1 MKRIAV
7 AHLVRR
13 QNGPAPLRSFLHSY
27 QKWDAGI
34 EHDLII
40 ILKGFRD
47 GSEREAYRELLGS
60 LPHELVDVPDKDY
73 DIASYGVVAERYD
86 YRYFCLLNSFSAVL
100 APGWLE
106 KLHRGVIGAG
116 TGLAGATGSY
126 QSLRPASF
134 AAYLELSRRMRRQS
148 AVKNLLMSLPFS
160 HHLDFLRL
168 RLRFGPDFPGFPNY
182 HVRTNAFIVERDLL
196 RRVVRE
202 PVLTKM
208 DAYRF
213 ESGRRGLT
221 AQVLEWGLEPVLVGS
236 DGERYRKEDWHLSNT
251 FWQSR
256 QENLLIADNQ
266 TRRYSDGTPDV
277 RDLLAYMAWGD
288 LGRPS

>member
-7 AHLVRR
+7 AHLVRK
-13 QNGPAPLRSFLHSY
+13 QNGPAPLRRFLHSY
-27 QKWDAGI
+27 QERDAGI

-47 GSEREAYRELLGS
+47 ATEREAYRELLGS
-60 LPHELVDVPDKDY
+60 LPHAVLEVPDKGY
-73 DIASYGVVAERYD
+73 DIASYGLVAERYD
-86 YRYFCLLNSFSAVL
+86 YPYFCLLNSFSTVL

-106 KLHRGVIGAG
+106 KLHRGVTGNG

-126 QSLRPASF
+126 QSLQPASF
-134 AAYLELSRRMRRQS
+134 AAYLEASRRVKRRS
-148 AVKNLLMSLPFS
+148 AMENLLMTLPFS
-160 HHLDFLRL
+160 HRLDFLRL
-168 RLRFGPDFPGFPNY
+168 RLRFGADFPGFPNY
-182 HVRTNAFIVERDLL
+182 HVRTNAFIVERDLM
-196 RRVVRE
+196 RRVVRA
-202 PVLTKM
+202 PVVTRM

-221 AQVLEWGLEPVLVGS
+221 AQMLRWGLEPVVVGS

-256 QENLLIADNQ
+256 QENLLVADNQ
-266 TRRYSDGTPDV
+266 TRRYSDGTPEA
-277 RDLLAYMAWGD
+277 RDLLAYMAWGN
-288 LGRPS
+288 LGRPG